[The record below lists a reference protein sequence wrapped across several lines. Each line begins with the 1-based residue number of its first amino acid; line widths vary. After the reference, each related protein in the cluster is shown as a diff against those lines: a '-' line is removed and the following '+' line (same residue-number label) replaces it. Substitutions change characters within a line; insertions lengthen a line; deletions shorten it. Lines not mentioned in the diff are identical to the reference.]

1 MNNENIILQPSERI
15 LMERLWDSA
24 PQTSTMLINSLKEN
38 PGWSKSTVNTMIKRM
53 TEKNLI
59 RFEEGGKAKQYYP
72 AVERENVNFAET
84 DSFIQRVFNG
94 SVSMMMST
102 LLKEKKLSSDEIDE
116 LHKILDD
123 MEE

>member
-1 MNNENIILQPSERI
+1 MNNKNIILQPSERI